1 MAHLK
6 SALRGLL
13 LLVPLVLLVGQ
24 GGYTLLKIATASSGF
39 RLTIAGN
46 ADRWFAGKK
55 VSLVI
60 GDSRM
65 MDGFNASQANAEN
78 PDLAVV
84 NLAFNGLEMADS
96 RAVLSSFLRN
106 CDCQVDQVLINAGG
120 LENETPGTSDMEVY
134 AAAFDP
140 SLRAGLF
147 ADNRARNLSLRALPL
162 LYFNNE
168 MFLRSLYYLLKGGDD
183 QDHKNYYRLFIPDT
197 LPAGPPK
204 HADIN
209 PVELNKLAELLATA
223 HSRLS
228 IVVPPHHPVYT
239 DSRNNYQGYVDEVKE
254 LARGL
259 GANFHDHSR
268 LYATRTEYFAD
279 RLHLHAEGQAA
290 YTRYLAKHVLRQ

>member
-13 LLVPLVLLVGQ
+13 LVIPLALAVGH
-24 GGYTLLKIATASSGF
+24 GGYYLLKIATASSGF

-46 ADRWFAGKK
+46 ADHWFSGKK
-55 VSLVI
+55 VSLII

-65 MDGFNASQANAEN
+65 MDGFNATLANAEN
-78 PDLAVV
+78 SDLAVV

-96 RAVLSSFLRN
+96 RAMLSSFIRN
-106 CDCQVDQVLINAGG
+106 CDCEVDQVVINAGG

-168 MFLRSLYYLLKGGDD
+168 MFLRSLYYLIKNTDD
-183 QDHKNYYRLFIPDT
+183 QEHKNHYRLFIPNT
-197 LPAGPPK
+197 LPPGPPK

-209 PVELNKLAELLATA
+209 PSELKNLAEFLATA
-223 HSRLS
+223 DSHLS
-228 IVVPPHHPVYT
+228 IVLPPHHPVYT
-239 DSRNNYQGYVDEVKE
+239 DSRNNYQGYINEVSG
-254 LARGL
+254 LARSV
-259 GANFHDHSR
+259 GASFYDHSR
-268 LYATRTEYFAD
+268 LYATSTEFFAD
-279 RLHLHAEGQAA
+279 RLHLHANGQAA
-290 YTRYLAKHVLRQ
+290 YTRYLATHVLH